1 MKAWPYLDKEPRYF
15 VYDVNRVDYQQ
26 SFFFFFYNR
35 DNVYPEAKWRSETS
49 TLVFPRVIPTPPTG
63 EGSGC

>member
-26 SFFFFFYNR
+26 SFFFFF
-35 DNVYPEAKWRSETS
+35 
-49 TLVFPRVIPTPPTG
+49 ITG
-63 EGSGC
+63 TMCILRPSGEVRPQH

>member
-26 SFFFFFYNR
+26 SFFFFFFNNR
-35 DNVYPEAKWRSETS
+35 DNLYTEAKWRSETS
-49 TLVFPRVIPTPPTG
+49 TLVFPG
-63 EGSGC
+63 